1 MKLSARAPSL
11 FLHVCSPSVMW
22 ERSIGSLIS
31 HVFEGRTATGSGP
44 FSLLIQYA
52 LTLPNLYCYL
62 SLLLKRRF
70 AQEFVETHRRRVQK
84 DNFPFTCVAQ
94 KKKKTPYCSEKWRP
108 VDVLFKI
115 HVSLA
120 SHFTFLFI
128 YLTLGIP
135 ISKFNFSFVAPIGFL

>member
-1 MKLSARAPSL
+1 
-11 FLHVCSPSVMW
+11 MW

-31 HVFEGRTATGSGP
+31 YVFEGRTATGSGP

-94 KKKKTPYCSEKWRP
+94 KKNKLPIVERNGDPWMSSLKYTFRWPRIS
-108 VDVLFKI
+108 LFY
-115 HVSLA
+115 
-120 SHFTFLFI
+120 LFI
-128 YLTLGIP
+128 
-135 ISKFNFSFVAPIGFL
+135 

>member
-1 MKLSARAPSL
+1 MFA
-11 FLHVCSPSVMW
+11 HWSVMR

-52 LTLPNLYCYL
+52 FTLPNLYCYV

-70 AQEFVETHRRRVQK
+70 AQKFVETHGPRVQK

-94 KKKKTPYCSEKWRP
+94 KKKNKLPIVARNGDPWMSSLKYTFRWPRIS
-108 VDVLFKI
+108 LFY
-115 HVSLA
+115 
-120 SHFTFLFI
+120 LFI
-128 YLTLGIP
+128 
-135 ISKFNFSFVAPIGFL
+135 

>member
-1 MKLSARAPSL
+1 MFAHR
-11 FLHVCSPSVMW
+11 SVMR

-31 HVFEGRTATGSGP
+31 HVFEGRTSTGSGP

-52 LTLPNLYCYL
+52 LTLPNLYCYV

-70 AQEFVETHRRRVQK
+70 AQEFVETHGLRVQK
-84 DNFPFTCVAQ
+84 DKFPFACVAQ

-120 SHFTFLFI
+120 SHFTFLLI
-128 YLTLGIP
+128 YLTLGIL
-135 ISKFNFSFVAPIGFL
+135 ITKFNFSFVAPIGFL

>member
-1 MKLSARAPSL
+1 MR
-11 FLHVCSPSVMW
+11 
-22 ERSIGSLIS
+22 ERSIESLIS
-31 HVFEGRTATGSGP
+31 HVFEGRTSTGSGP

-52 LTLPNLYCYL
+52 LTLPNLYCYV
-62 SLLLKRRF
+62 SLFLKRRF
-70 AQEFVETHRRRVQK
+70 AQEFVETHGLRVQK

-94 KKKKTPYCSEKWRP
+94 KKNKLPICSEKWRP

-120 SHFTFLFI
+120 SHFTYLFIYLFI
-128 YLTLGIP
+128 YLTLGIL